1 MLGKAIFLGSAC
13 AALMA
18 AAMAPQSR
26 ASEPASVSPGD
37 LVAARQGGMAMSV
50 FTLARLSAAANAD
63 APLTQA
69 ALPTKGLARFAQA
82 LPTLFAPETA
92 GIEGTEALPAV
103 WQDEEAFAARIAEYQ
118 AATAALADA
127 ARSDNREAFNTALAS
142 TKAACQACHDAFR
155 AKPQG

>member
-1 MLGKAIFLGSAC
+1 MLGKAVFLGGAC
-13 AALMA
+13 AALLA

-50 FTLARLSAAANAD
+50 FTLARLSAAAAAD

-69 ALPTKGLARFAQA
+69 ALPTKGLAQFAQA
-82 LPTLFAPETA
+82 LPALFAPETMSVD
-92 GIEGTEALPAV
+92 GTGALPAV
-103 WQDEEAFAARIAEYQ
+103 WQDEEAFAARIADYQ
-118 AATAALADA
+118 AATTALADA
-127 ARSDNREAFNTALAS
+127 ARADNHEAFNTALAS

-155 AKPQG
+155 AKPQS